1 MELLALP
8 DGRRG
13 EKTQGS
19 LTWITAVTLICLQ
32 ALLQVVLGDV
42 RLCRKWLVVVHMWGV
57 LSSCCVRNSHVCGFL
72 QCQALLNDN
81 RVTGYDKRGK
91 FSEFLEKET

>member
-1 MELLALP
+1 MALP

-19 LTWITAVTLICLQ
+19 LTWIIAVTLICLQ

-42 RLCRKWLVVVHMWGV
+42 RLCRKWLVVVHMCVGG
-57 LSSCCVRNSHVCGFL
+57 CCPHAVSETAMFVAFYNVRP
-72 QCQALLNDN
+72 
-81 RVTGYDKRGK
+81 Y
-91 FSEFLEKET
+91 